1 MLKFELGNI
10 PYYYLG
16 SNQQQLLIQTKKTEE
31 NYKMSCHFFFCQSAK
46 AWWCSV
52 GSQ

>member
-1 MLKFELGNI
+1 MLKFELGNV

-31 NYKMSCHFFFCQSAK
+31 TYKMSCQFFFANQPK
-46 AWWCSV
+46 LDDV
-52 GSQ
+52 Q